1 MQISRAAGGLIAIKT
16 GAGTHSVE
24 LRYRPADT
32 DAALI
37 ISLVSLFAALMFIFI
52 MELSRRRREEAQ
64 RQMLAQTAMYD
75 AVNAGFEEPVVTDEV
90 SYYMEQYGN
99 YFPTVPE
106 EYEPEEAFGDPY
118 YDEDELM

>member
-1 MQISRAAGGLIAIKT
+1 
-16 GAGTHSVE
+16 
-24 LRYRPADT
+24 
-32 DAALI
+32 
-37 ISLVSLFAALMFIFI
+37 LFAALMFIFI